1 MKHSDDVWR
10 ERDQSVMQIFR
21 HKTEDEPEGKVI
33 PAYQSAQVMAIVC
46 VIPRAAAERALQRP
60 SGAEKSTLLALV
72 ALLFGCGT
80 LSGCRD
86 RIYLSTGQVEA
97 RIGKEI
103 PPGSSEDQVRAFVN
117 SYNPQF
123 KAILSDY
130 EERVPEKRGERC
142 APNEKLPQAQG
153 YIFGG
158 IRKTG
163 VAPRHV
169 ANLNIE
175 LCFYFDK
182 NRTLV
187 GHQLKLVEE
196 Y

>member
-1 MKHSDDVWR
+1 MR
-10 ERDQSVMQIFR
+10 NG
-21 HKTEDEPEGKVI
+21 TG
-33 PAYQSAQVMAIVC
+33 
-46 VIPRAAAERALQRP
+46 
-60 SGAEKSTLLALV
+60 KSTLLALG

-103 PPGSSEDQVRAFVN
+103 PPGSSVEQVRAFVN
-117 SYNPQF
+117 SYNPKF
-123 KAILSDY
+123 EANLSDY
-130 EERVPEKRGERC
+130 EERVPEKPERC
-142 APNEKLPQAQG
+142 APDEKLPQAQG
-153 YIFGG
+153 YIIGG
-158 IRKTG
+158 MRRTG
-163 VAPRHV
+163 SRPRHV
-169 ANLNIE
+169 ATLNMR

-187 GHQLKLVEE
+187 GHKLKQLGT

>member
-1 MKHSDDVWR
+1 
-10 ERDQSVMQIFR
+10 MQIFQ

-46 VIPRAAAERALQRP
+46 VIPRVAAERALHRP
-60 SGAEKSTLLALV
+60 SGAGKSTLLALV

-103 PPGSSEDQVRAFVN
+103 PPGSSEEQVRAFVN

-123 KAILSDY
+123 EAKLSDY
-130 EERVPEKRGERC
+130 EERVPEKPERC
-142 APNEKLPQAQG
+142 APDEKLPQAQG
-153 YIFGG
+153 YVWGG
-158 IRKTG
+158 IPKTG
-163 VAPRHV
+163 IAPRHV
-169 ANLNIE
+169 ATLNIR

-182 NRTLV
+182 NRALV
-187 GHQLKLVEE
+187 AHKVKQEE
-196 Y
+196 DY